1 MYDVAY
7 KIKNFLVDFLKEN
20 KEDLKQH
27 NIDKMSDNNRWKQAK
42 DMFITIALLLGYE
55 PDTSNGD
62 NLLLEVFTGAE
73 LDGIVD
79 QNDFDLYMWSDM
91 C

>member
-1 MYDVAY
+1 M
-7 KIKNFLVDFLKEN
+7 KEN
-20 KEDLKQH
+20 KEDLKEH

-42 DMFITIALLLGYE
+42 DMFITIVLLLDYE
-55 PDTSNGD
+55 PDTNNGD

>member
-20 KEDLKQH
+20 KEDLKEH
-27 NIDKMSDNNRWKQAK
+27 NFDKISDNNRWKQAK

>member
-7 KIKNFLVDFLKEN
+7 KIKNFLVGFLKEN
-20 KEDLKQH
+20 KEDLKEH
-27 NIDKMSDNNRWKQAK
+27 NIDKMSDNNCWKQAK

-62 NLLLEVFTGAE
+62 NLLLEIFTGAE
-73 LDGIVD
+73 LDGIID

>member
-1 MYDVAY
+1 MYDIAY

-20 KEDLKQH
+20 KDELKEC
-27 NIDKMSDNNRWKQAK
+27 NIDDMFGNNLWKQAK

-62 NLLLEVFTGAE
+62 NLLLEVFIGAE
-73 LDGIVD
+73 LDGIVE

>member
-7 KIKNFLVDFLKEN
+7 KIKNFLVDFLKEY

-79 QNDFDLYMWSDM
+79 QNDFDLFMWSDL

>member
-20 KEDLKQH
+20 KEDLKEH
-27 NIDKMSDNNRWKQAK
+27 NIDKMSDNNCWKQAK

-62 NLLLEVFTGAE
+62 NLLLEVFTGTE

-79 QNDFDLYMWSDM
+79 QNDFDLFMWSDLS
-91 C
+91 